1 MAVLLSFFLDFASW
15 LESGEEEGVIE
26 GLAAPGLLLG
36 DEEGLLEGL
45 LLGEDETEGEGV
57 LEGEEEEEAPVE
69 GEEDGLAGLGVR
81 LGLTDGVRVGLPDG
95 DRVGLAVRDADTE
108 GVRDGLPAAGEG
120 LEEGEAVE
128 PPGSVI
134 APKV

>member
-1 MAVLLSFFLDFASW
+1 MLGSDVEEVIAFGLFVTGGGRGAFDNCCCITRSSEAASLLSLMKEPD
-15 LESGEEEGVIE
+15 L
-26 GLAAPGLLLG
+26 
-36 DEEGLLEGL
+36 
-45 LLGEDETEGEGV
+45 V
-57 LEGEEEEEAPVE
+57 LFVEGEEEEEAPVE